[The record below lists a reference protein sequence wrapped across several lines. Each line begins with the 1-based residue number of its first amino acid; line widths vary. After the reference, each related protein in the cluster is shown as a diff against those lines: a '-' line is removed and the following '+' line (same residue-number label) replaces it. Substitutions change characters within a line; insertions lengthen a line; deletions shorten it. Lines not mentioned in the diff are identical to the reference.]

1 MVNSNHRYDTRDE
14 LVIWRL
20 TDGKPGHENQTL
32 GLLNSLKSK
41 VKCQSHE
48 IKVSN
53 NFEALFNIFTA
64 TWPLGRNLPLPD
76 IILGAGHNTHLHLLA
91 AKRSFGGKTIVL
103 MKPSLPVRWFDLCL
117 IPQHDNYQG
126 GGNYIEIKG
135 VLNSIRPTGNQKTSK
150 SLIMIGGPS
159 KHFKWSDSGVIAQI
173 YELVKQNPYIEYI
186 LTTSPRTPESFV
198 AAVRRIKFQNLCIVP
213 YQNTIKGWISAKL
226 DECSSAWITE
236 DSVTMVY
243 EGLTAQVAVGLLNLE
258 ANKNSRVYRGVESL
272 VYQKF
277 VTRFD
282 FIGVYKKSL
291 LPVNGFSEADRCSD
305 WLLQNWEL
313 QQYRESKP
321 IIFAPQASSLA

>member
-1 MVNSNHRYDTRDE
+1 M
-14 LVIWRL
+14 
-20 TDGKPGHENQTL
+20 
-32 GLLNSLKSK
+32 
-41 VKCQSHE
+41 
-48 IKVSN
+48 
-53 NFEALFNIFTA
+53 
-64 TWPLGRNLPLPD
+64 
-76 IILGAGHNTHLHLLA
+76 
-91 AKRSFGGKTIVL
+91 
-103 MKPSLPVRWFDLCL
+103 
-117 IPQHDNYQG
+117 
-126 GGNYIEIKG
+126 
-135 VLNSIRPTGNQKTSK
+135 
-150 SLIMIGGPS
+150 
-159 KHFKWSDSGVIAQI
+159 
-173 YELVKQNPYIEYI
+173 
-186 LTTSPRTPESFV
+186 
-198 AAVRRIKFQNLCIVP
+198 VP